1 MNSSSNRTT
10 FQPPRRTN
18 QPSHLPISSL
28 TTSPSLSLITQSLI
42 GYFVNTVAVR
52 AVLEEDDTFE
62 SLVKRVSTSQV
73 G

>member
-1 MNSSSNRTT
+1 M
-10 FQPPRRTN
+10 
-18 QPSHLPISSL
+18 
-28 TTSPSLSLITQSLI
+28 QSLI